1 MSWNTLVDADT
12 VAAHLEDPDWALFD
26 CRFDL
31 AAPEAGLLQWQ
42 EGHLPGARYAHLERD
57 LSGPRGP
64 RGGRHPLA
72 DADAFAA
79 WLGRQG
85 VAPDTQVV
93 AYDAGPGSMAA
104 RLWWLLRW
112 VGHEHVAVLDG
123 GLAGWEAR
131 GLPLTDEPAA
141 PRPTRFVARPGCFPR
156 VDAEA
161 LLQAPAG
168 YHIVDAR
175 ARERFRGDSEPLD
188 PVAGHVPG
196 AANRPFTDNLG
207 DDGHFKT
214 ADVLREEWRP
224 ILDQAGARPLVAMC
238 GSGVTACHSV
248 LALHHAGFVE
258 VALYAGS
265 WSDWVS
271 DRGRPVETGDP
282 REE

>member
-1 MSWNTLVDADT
+1 MSWNTVIDAST
-12 VAAHLEDPDWALFD
+12 VAEHLQDPDWVIFD

-31 AAPEAGLLQWQ
+31 TAPEAGRQQWQ
-42 EGHLPGARYAHLERD
+42 ESHLPGARYAHLEED
-57 LSGPRGP
+57 LSGPRGSG
-64 RGGRHPLA
+64 GGRHPLPDV
-72 DADAFAA
+72 DALAA

-85 VAPDTQVV
+85 VGPDTQVV
-93 AYDAGPGSMAA
+93 AYDAGSGAMAA

-123 GLAGWEAR
+123 GLAGWQAV
-131 GLPLTDEPAA
+131 GLPLTDEA
-141 PRPTRFVARPGCFPR
+141 PTPKPTRFIARSGCFPR

-161 LLQAPAG
+161 LMQSPAG

-175 ARERFRGDSEPLD
+175 ARERFRGEREPLD

-196 AANRPFTDNLG
+196 AANRPFTDNLR

-214 ADVLREEWRP
+214 PEQLREEWRP
-224 ILDQAGARPLVAMC
+224 VLEQAGARPLVAMC

-248 LALHHAGFVE
+248 LALHYAGIE
-258 VALYAGS
+258 GVALYAGS

-271 DRGRPVETGDP
+271 DRSRPVETGDGA
-282 REE
+282 